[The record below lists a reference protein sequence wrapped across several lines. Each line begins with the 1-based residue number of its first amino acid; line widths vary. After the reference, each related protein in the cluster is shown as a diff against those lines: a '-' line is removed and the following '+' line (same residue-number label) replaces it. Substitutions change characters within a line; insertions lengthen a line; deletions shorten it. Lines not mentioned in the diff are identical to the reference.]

1 MSGRGAVDSGPA
13 PVLRVPLGV
22 VAGLGALVVVVLGV
36 AYAGQSGP
44 TAVDAR
50 ITAGVEGAGAFW
62 RHVAL
67 FADSLGEPVG
77 AVLLVSA
84 VVGVC
89 VLLRSRRAA
98 VLAVV
103 GPGAAVAVATGL
115 KSVVGR
121 TIHGDDN
128 LSYPSGHTAFATAVA
143 LVVALTVAGRLGLG
157 RAAGVP
163 LVLGAA
169 LVAGGVMG
177 WAEVVLGA
185 HYPSD
190 ALGGWCTA
198 LAVVPVAAWT
208 VDRAAGAGRWRRPR

>member
-1 MSGRGAVDSGPA
+1 MSGRGTAG
-13 PVLRVPLGV
+13 PVLPSVLRAPLGA
-22 VAGLGALVVVVLGV
+22 VAALGALVVAVLGV
-36 AYAGQSGP
+36 VYAGQSGP

-67 FADSLGEPVG
+67 AADSLGEPVG
-77 AVLLVSA
+77 AVLLVPAA
-84 VVGVC
+84 VAGC
-89 VLLRSRRAA
+89 GLLRSGRAA
-98 VLAVV
+98 VLAVA

-121 TIHGDDN
+121 TIHGNDN

-163 LVLGAA
+163 LVLAVA
-169 LVAGGVMG
+169 LAAGGVMG

-185 HYPSD
+185 HYPTD

>member
-1 MSGRGAVDSGPA
+1 MSGRGTAG
-13 PVLRVPLGV
+13 PVLPSVLRAPLGA
-22 VAGLGALVVVVLGV
+22 VAALGALVLVVLAV

-50 ITAGVEGAGAFW
+50 ITAGVDGPGAAW

-67 FADSLGEPVG
+67 AADALGEPVG
-77 AVLLVSA
+77 AVLLVLAA
-84 VVGVC
+84 VAGC
-89 VLLRSRRAA
+89 GLLRSGRAA

-121 TIHGDDN
+121 TIHGDGN
-128 LSYPSGHTAFATAVA
+128 LSYPSGHTAFATAVG

-169 LVAGGVMG
+169 LAAGGVMG

-185 HYPSD
+185 HYPTD